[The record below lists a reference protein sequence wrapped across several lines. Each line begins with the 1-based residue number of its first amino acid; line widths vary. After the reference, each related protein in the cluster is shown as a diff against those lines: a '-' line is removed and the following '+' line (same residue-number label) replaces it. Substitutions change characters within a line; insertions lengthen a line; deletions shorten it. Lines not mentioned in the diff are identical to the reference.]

1 MINLYNSC
9 QDTNKLIRQN
19 KYIID
24 NNNIQ
29 IQDMIDILTSTQ
41 YAAYGIDCNNP
52 QASPDQSRWHQR
64 RQYVPRK
71 PPRKL
76 AMPPSSSSVGLR
88 TKSGDFHD
96 MSPLSPPCGPHTVP
110 RSPSLTMQMTPAPLS
125 PLAICNS
132 GNPSNDMN
140 YNFDPEMRLQEDL
153 DLDGMTN
160 RSIPYLWNGILPP
173 QRNYRITTYSQKVFI
188 GGIPWDMSEQTLNKL
203 FEPFGRIRV
212 EWPRRDKHAVQPK
225 GYAYIIFEAETKVRD
240 LLAACTTSHFCPE
253 TAGNYYFHISSGRI
267 RTKQVEIIPWTIS
280 DSNFVTSTHQKLNPS
295 KTVFVGALHG
305 KLTAEGLAKIMNDMF
320 DGVVYAGI
328 DTDKYKYPIGSG
340 RVTFNNSRSYM
351 KAVSAGFIKIKTAVF
366 TKTIQVDPYLEDTLC
381 ALCGV
386 QHGPYFCRE
395 LACFRY
401 FCRTCWQWQH
411 SFYDFKLHKP
421 LTRSSR
427 SDALVGFDVGSP

>member
-1 MINLYNSC
+1 MALLNWYNAC
-9 QDTNKLIRQN
+9 QDTSDLIRQN
-19 KYIID
+19 KCNID

-29 IQDMIDILTSTQ
+29 NMIDILTSNHYELEYNYSGPVDHQ
-41 YAAYGIDCNNP
+41 NWGRNNKK
-52 QASPDQSRWHQR
+52 QFM
-64 RQYVPRK
+64 PRK
-71 PPRKL
+71 HPPPPPL
-76 AMPPSSSSVGLR
+76 QLSSPSSGEEYLAETPNSMEPR
-88 TKSGDFHD
+88 
-96 MSPLSPPCGPHTVP
+96 GPFKMP
-110 RSPSLTMQMTPAPLS
+110 RSPMNNLQKPPPPPL
-125 PLAICNS
+125 PINNA
-132 GNPSNDMN
+132 DMS
-140 YNFDPEMRLQEDL
+140 YSFDPEIRLQEDM
-153 DLDGMTN
+153 DQKYVTAHK
-160 RSIPYLWNGILPP
+160 IPYLWNGILPQ

-240 LLAACTTSHFCPE
+240 LLAACTSSKFCSA

-267 RTKQVEIIPWTIS
+267 RTKQVEIIPWIIS

-351 KAVSAGFIKIKTAVF
+351 KAVSAGFIKIKTTIF

-427 SDALVGFDVGSP
+427 SDTLIGFDVGSP

>member
-1 MINLYNSC
+1 MALLNWYNSQC
-9 QDTNKLIRQN
+9 QETSNLMRQN
-19 KYIID
+19 KCNLD
-24 NNNIQ
+24 NNIQ
-29 IQDMIDILTSTQ
+29 IQNMIDILTSTQ
-41 YAAYGIDCNNP
+41 YELEYEAEQNRCKK
-52 QASPDQSRWHQR
+52 
-64 RQYVPRK
+64 QYNSRK
-71 PPRKL
+71 PPPL
-76 AMPPSSSSVGLR
+76 ADERPYIQCKMGMEGNLGIVDSMMIAEPRGQ
-88 TKSGDFHD
+88 FN
-96 MSPLSPPCGPHTVP
+96 VP
-110 RSPSLTMQMTPAPLS
+110 RSPMSLPSTP
-125 PLAICNS
+125 CTS
-132 GNPSNDMN
+132 GSEMN
-140 YNFDPEMRLQEDL
+140 FNFDPEMQLKENSNL
-153 DLDGMTN
+153 DHRYSSTCKA
-160 RSIPYLWNGILPP
+160 PYLWNGILPH
-173 QRNYRITTYSQKVFI
+173 RTNRITTYSPKVFI
-188 GGIPWDMSEQTLNKL
+188 GGIPWDMSEQSLNKL

-225 GYAYIIFEAETKVRD
+225 GYAYVIFEAETKVRE
-240 LLAACTTSHFCPE
+240 LLAACTMSNSGSGHT
-253 TAGNYYFHISSGRI
+253 GNYYFHISSGRI

-320 DGVVYAGI
+320 DGVIYAGI

-351 KAVSAGFIKIKTAVF
+351 KAVSAGFIKIKTTLF

-427 SDALVGFDVGSP
+427 SDTLIGFDVGSP

>member
-1 MINLYNSC
+1 MALLNWYNSC
-9 QDTNKLIRQN
+9 QDTSKLIRQN
-19 KYIID
+19 KYNIE
-24 NNNIQ
+24 NNIQ
-29 IQDMIDILTSTQ
+29 NMIDILTSTNYEFEYNDNQ
-41 YAAYGIDCNNP
+41 L
-52 QASPDQSRWHQR
+52 SDQNQNQNQNRGYNKKQFL
-64 RQYVPRK
+64 PRK
-71 PPRKL
+71 PP
-76 AMPPSSSSVGLR
+76 PPIQLPTSSVDEFPEIR
-88 TKSGDFHD
+88 CSINGDSNSNGNANSETRGPFKMSRSH
-96 MSPLSPPCGPHTVP
+96 MKMPLTPPSPLSN
-110 RSPSLTMQMTPAPLS
+110 
-125 PLAICNS
+125 CN
-132 GNPSNDMN
+132 GTNDVN
-140 YNFDPEMRLQEDL
+140 FNFDPEIQLQEDM
-153 DLDGMTN
+153 DQKYT
-160 RSIPYLWNGILPP
+160 SAHKIPYLWNGILPQP
-173 QRNYRITTYSQKVFI
+173 RNYRITTYSQKVFI
-188 GGIPWDMSEQTLNKL
+188 GGIPWDMSEQSLNKL

-225 GYAYIIFEAETKVRD
+225 GYAYIIFEAETKVRE
-240 LLAACTTSHFCPE
+240 LLAACTTSKFCSE

-267 RTKQVEIIPWTIS
+267 RAKQVEIIPWTIS

-305 KLTAEGLAKIMNDMF
+305 KLTAEGLAKVMNDMF

-351 KAVSAGFIKIKTAVF
+351 KAVSAGFIKIKTTIF

-427 SDALVGFDVGSP
+427 SDTLFGFDLPSP

>member
-1 MINLYNSC
+1 MALINLYNSC
-9 QDTNKLIRQN
+9 QDTNKLIGQN
-19 KYIID
+19 KKYKIA
-24 NNNIQ
+24 NSNIQ
-29 IQDMIDILTSTQ
+29 NVIDILTSNNNEFDYNQWTPTPPPADQNQWSYKKQ
-41 YAAYGIDCNNP
+41 YSLRRP
-52 QASPDQSRWHQR
+52 PHTHQ
-64 RQYVPRK
+64 
-71 PPRKL
+71 
-76 AMPPSSSSVGLR
+76 MPPNDGFTEMHHTNFIVDPNISHSSPRGPF
-88 TKSGDFHD
+88 K
-96 MSPLSPPCGPHTVP
+96 MS
-110 RSPSLTMQMTPAPLS
+110 RSQMTNQISQPL
-125 PLAICNS
+125 PPVNAYQ
-132 GNPSNDMN
+132 NDMN
-140 YNFDPEMRLQEDL
+140 FSADPEEQLQQDMDHL
-153 DLDGMTN
+153 SQ
-160 RSIPYLWNGILPP
+160 RKIPYLWNGILPQ
-173 QRNYRITTYSQKVFI
+173 QRSHRITTYSQKVFI

-225 GYAYIIFEAETKVRD
+225 GYAYIIFEGEGKVRD
-240 LLAACTTSHFCPE
+240 LLAACTCSKFCSAAN
-253 TAGNYYFHISSGRI
+253 AGNYYFHISSGRI

-280 DSNFVTSTHQKLNPS
+280 DSNYVTSTHQKLNPS

-351 KAVSAGFIKIKTAVF
+351 KAVSAGFIKIKTTLF

-427 SDALVGFDVGSP
+427 SDTLVGFDVGSP